1 MGYFDDIWA
10 AAQAAATKAGT
21 ECKPTPMLVQ
31 QINPFSGD
39 VIKIYDPVMD
49 GACGFA
55 WVNIRP
61 ANSPFARWLKQQNV
75 GRKSYHGGWDVR
87 IHAFNQSHARKAA
100 AAAAMAAVL
109 READIKAYSYDRL
122 D

>member
-1 MGYFDDIWA
+1 MGHFGDIWMA
-10 AAQAAATKAGT
+10 ARAAGAKAGT

-31 QINPFSGD
+31 QINPFSD
-39 VIKIYDPVMD
+39 AVVKTYDPVMD

-55 WVNIRP
+55 WINIRP
-61 ANSPFARWLKQQNV
+61 ANGPFARWLKYQNV

-87 IHAFNQSHARKAA
+87 IDAFDLSHARNTAA
-100 AAAAMAAVL
+100 ARAMAAVL
-109 READIKAYSYDRL
+109 RAADIKAYAYDRL